1 MASAADQ
8 IIGLYERNAR
18 AWDDERSRSSL
29 FERPWLQRFLELMPP
44 AGFILDIGCGSGEPI
59 AGFFAR
65 QGYRLQGVDS
75 SPTMIAYCKDR
86 FPNDTWD
93 VADMRSLSLGRNF
106 DGILAWDSFFHLC
119 QDDQRRMFPIFRQ
132 HAAPNAALIF
142 TSGPRDGVAMGSYGG
157 EPLYHA
163 SLAPEEYRALLD
175 QQGFELIA
183 NVFEDPTTGGHTI
196 WLARLK

>member
-8 IIGLYERNAR
+8 IISLYERNAR
-18 AWDDERSRSSL
+18 AWDDERSRSL
-29 FERPWLQRFLELMPP
+29 FERPWLQLFSELMPP
-44 AGFILDIGCGSGEPI
+44 AGSVLDIGCGSGEPI
-59 AGFFAR
+59 AGFFVR
-65 QGYRLQGVDS
+65 QGYRLHGVDS

-93 VADMRSLSLGRNF
+93 VADMRSVSLGRSF

-132 HAAPNAALIF
+132 HASPNAALMF
-142 TSGPRDGVAMGSYGG
+142 TSGPRDGVAMGSYGS

-163 SLAPEEYRALLD
+163 SLAPEEYRALFD

-183 NVFEDPTTGGHTI
+183 NVFEDPTIGGHTV